1 MPQFNKA
8 LYVNRQQTQKLFLDA
23 IANGYY
29 LDIYGMTGIGKTEF
43 MKWIHDSQKQSNYL
57 CSYVDLAYNETDLYS
72 VIADHLYDE
81 TIFPYDPFA
90 DFKEKRHSQTPF
102 SGFDTFNNGLH
113 SVLNSYKVVLCFDN
127 TETAAA
133 STWQQFEEKVLL
145 RYHNEQSNLILITA
159 GQKPILLAP
168 TLIQRTKSVSLAS
181 FTEKEARDAIQRL
194 SKVKGFQVDNEDYIA
209 SKIFRLTQGHPLS
222 IAILVESWTN
232 GFKNDLNAKTVE
244 ERFAQGVSQ
253 LVQEIIENRILKQL
267 QLGAYARDVLQS
279 IAPLRIIPRH
289 TQHAPLSKLLPD
301 SLVNLA
307 DRLFGEF
314 KKINLFDWDE
324 GIGYKLNPVIRHILL
339 EDMRLNARYKFLD
352 IQKTLIEV
360 YENLTGESQ
369 ADNQVA
375 NFIEKLFHT
384 AVLLTEKQTAKVE
397 VSTRICGEMQNY
409 FEERFVSF
417 ALLTEAD
424 KQFISHLREKLGND
438 TELGDFVVGGKTSLL
453 RVIDDFVKPAIP
465 HDGIESA
472 LSQQLEAAYNG
483 LKPDQQKIAEIL
495 FRNLSEC
502 DSEPG
507 DWRRKVKL
515 KEVANLANVSWR
527 IVADVV
533 EVFCQAG
540 EPFLSILPSADRL
553 NHDSLLYISHE
564 NLIHEWQRLKKWND
578 EEAGY
583 VKFYR
588 RLENS
593 ACKWETGKAP
603 LLRSY
608 QLEKALAW
616 RTKIGE
622 LTDVAKWASRYGQ
635 HVDLT
640 LRFLKNA
647 SEPKPVLTRLPPDRP
662 KATPKENLL
671 RIFKLVSGVVAII
684 LSIQLATQGVGS
696 QIFWVLLVIF
706 MFSVFEAW
714 ELYEIYINSQKEVK
728 ESVLKPKPL

>member
-1 MPQFNKA
+1 
-8 LYVNRQQTQKLFLDA
+8 LFLDA

-43 MKWIHDSQKQSNYL
+43 LKWIHDSQKPSNYL
-57 CSYVDLAYNETDLYS
+57 CSYVDLASNETEFYS
-72 VIADHLYDE
+72 VIAEHLYDE
-81 TIFPYDPFA
+81 TIFPDDPFA
-90 DFKEKRHSQTPF
+90 EWHSQTPF

-127 TETAAA
+127 TETAAP

-267 QLGAYARDVLQS
+267 QLGANARDVLQS
-279 IAPLRIIPRH
+279 IAPLRIIPPP
-289 TQHAPLSKLLPD
+289 TQHAPLSNLLPD

-314 KKINLFDWDE
+314 QKINLFDWDE

-339 EDMRLNARYKFLD
+339 EDMRLNARYKFIE

-375 NFIEKLFHT
+375 NLTEKLFHT
-384 AVLLTEKQTAKVE
+384 AVLLTEEQTAKVE

-409 FEERFVSF
+409 FEERFVSS
-417 ALLTEAD
+417 ALLTDTD
-424 KQFISHLREKLGND
+424 KQFISHLKEKLGND
-438 TELGDFVVGGKTSLL
+438 TELGDLVVGGKTALL
-453 RVIDDFVKPAIP
+453 RVIDDFVKPAI
-465 HDGIESA
+465 HGIESA

-483 LKPDQQKIAEIL
+483 LKPEQQKIAEIL
-495 FRNLSEC
+495 FRNLS
-502 DSEPG
+502 DR
-507 DWRRKVKL
+507 RRKVKL

-527 IVADVV
+527 IVAEVV

-553 NHDSLLYISHE
+553 NPDSLLYISHE

-588 RLENS
+588 RLENY
-593 ACKWETGKAP
+593 ACKWEKGKAP
-603 LLRSY
+603 LLRPY
-608 QLEKALAW
+608 QLEKALTW
-616 RTKIGE
+616 RTKIEE
-622 LTDVAKWASRYGQ
+622 LTEVAKWASRHGQ

-640 LRFLKNA
+640 LRFLNA
-647 SEPKPVLTRLPPDRP
+647 SEPERAPARRPQARP
-662 KATPKENLL
+662 KATLKENLL

-696 QIFWVLLVIF
+696 QIFFVLLVIF

-728 ESVLKPKPL
+728 ESVLKPKQL